1 VGHILSL
8 FQNGYQNCK
17 VVSRGFANDRLH
29 SLFDFIKQ
37 KTGSKFVYHISDTKS
52 LNKSGY
58 VVDDLHVLISV
69 AGANIGGGGSH
80 NEDGKEAVD
89 GGSYRSRNP
98 LASSSGIN
106 SHY

>member
-1 VGHILSL
+1 
-8 FQNGYQNCK
+8 
-17 VVSRGFANDRLH
+17 
-29 SLFDFIKQ
+29 
-37 KTGSKFVYHISDTKS
+37 VYHISETKS

-69 AGANIGGGGSH
+69 AGANIGGGGGGSSSLH
-80 NEDGKEAVD
+80 NEEGKEAVD

-98 LASSSGIN
+98 LASSSSGVN